1 MKNQLE
7 NLFTSCLEIDFGN
20 VNISDREMEF
30 CSKLNKEII
39 FLCKSLPKS
48 TQTDG
53 LLFFM
58 RYFQTPFEPEP
69 KFFRNYYTP
78 AWSIIYWLM
87 HSVAQNKRLKQDE
100 IQNAKIA
107 HSMAL
112 LLHPLDDHLNDGELQ
127 VTYLNML
134 VRSQLWMIMNKA
146 LKSLSNGVEGGERLV
161 QSYIDDY
168 YFSIRDTKTIDSLD
182 HYCNRFRKQMAI
194 WLIVPVLLTKKVACD
209 EKFTEAIQ
217 GAYGSFGIAWRLLDD
232 IKDIK
237 ADMKNG
243 KHSGVYFC
251 LSEDIKNSWDK
262 QSGETIEKT
271 DEGAKAIW
279 GYILENSV
287 IDVIKER
294 ICNELESAAFI
305 VQAYN
310 MKGLAYEF
318 RCLLS
323 PLKNKPAHL

>member
-1 MKNQLE
+1 MEDQLE
-7 NLFTSCLEIDFGN
+7 NLFASCLEIEFGD
-20 VNISDREMEF
+20 VNISDGEMEF

-58 RYFQTPFEPEP
+58 RYFQLPFEPEL

-87 HSVAQNKRLKQDE
+87 HSVVQNKRLKQND

-112 LLHPLDDHLNDGELQ
+112 FFHPLDDHLNDSELQ

-134 VRSQLWMIMNKA
+134 IRSQLWMIMNKA
-146 LKSLSNGVEGGERLV
+146 FESLSDGVEGGEQLV
-161 QSYIDDY
+161 QCFIDDY
-168 YFSIRDTKTIDSLD
+168 YSSVRDTKAILSLD
-182 HYCNRFRKQMAI
+182 SYCDRFRKQMAI
-194 WLIVPVLLTKKVACD
+194 WLIVPVLLTKKIARD
-209 EKFTEAIQ
+209 EKFTDTIQ
-217 GAYGSFGIAWRLLDD
+217 SAYGSFGIAWRLIDD

-237 ADMKNG
+237 ADMKKG
-243 KHSGVYFC
+243 THSSVYFC
-251 LSEDIKNSWDK
+251 LSEDIKNLWDK
-262 QSGETIEKT
+262 QSGEKIDKT
-271 DEGAKAIW
+271 NAGLKIICD
-279 GYILENSV
+279 YLLENSV
-287 IDVIKER
+287 IDGIKER
-294 ICNELESAAFI
+294 ICDELESAAFI
-305 VQAYN
+305 VQGYN
-310 MKGLAYEF
+310 MKGLADEF

-323 PLKNKPAHL
+323 PLKNKSVHL